1 MAYIKKR
8 KHKLSTSYLVTV
20 QRRGYGIFSKS
31 FPTLTEAKKWARTM
45 EAKFDRG
52 DTSDYSEA
60 SKVTLGNLFSRYISE
75 GKHKKKK
82 QWKNEEYR
90 CDQLLKD
97 EISTINLLRFS
108 TKHLANYRDRRLEDV
123 LGPTFNKDF
132 NFISVVVQTALTD
145 WEMYLPH
152 NPCKIFKREPEGNP
166 RERVLQEHEQTRLL
180 EECAASN
187 NTYLKSMVSFS
198 IETSVRQGELLKIK
212 HDHINWKKRLLT
224 LFDTKNGEDRTIPL
238 SEKAFLIL
246 NSLPR
251 QFDKKM
257 FPMTRDSLKSHFNRA
272 KIRAEIE
279 GFRWHD
285 LRRTAISQM
294 FQIRKFDLPTVQL
307 MSGHKNPSVLL
318 KVYTKLDPE
327 KLVATIG

>member
-1 MAYIKKR
+1 MGCITRR
-8 KHKLSTSYLVTV
+8 KLKTTTTYRV
-20 QRRGYGIFSKS
+20 QVRRLGFKSLNKS
-31 FPTLTEAKKWARTM
+31 FATLTEAKKWSRTM

-52 DTSDYSEA
+52 DTSDYSQA
-60 SKVTLGNLFSRYISE
+60 SKVTLGELFSRYISE
-75 GKHKKKK
+75 NKHKKKK

-90 CDQLLKD
+90 KDQLLKD
-97 EISTINLLRFS
+97 EISNVNLLRFS
-108 TKHLANYRDRRLEDV
+108 TKHLADYRDRRLEDV

-132 NFISVVVQTALTD
+132 NYISVVIQTALTD
-145 WEMYLPH
+145 WEIYLPH

-180 EECAASN
+180 EECAVSKN
-187 NTYLKSMVSFS
+187 IYLIPMVSFS
-198 IETSVRQGELLKIK
+198 IETSIRQGELLKIK
-212 HDHINWKKRLLT
+212 YDHVNWKKRLLT
-224 LFDTKNGEDRTIPL
+224 LYDTKNGEDRTIPL

-246 NSLPR
+246 SSLPR

-272 KIRAEIE
+272 KKRAEIE

-307 MSGHKNPSVLL
+307 MSGHKNPMVLL

-327 KLVATIG
+327 KLLATIG

>member
-1 MAYIKKR
+1 MACFTKR
-8 KHKLSTSYLVTV
+8 KWKKKTTYRV
-20 QRRGYGIFSKS
+20 QVKRVGFKS
-31 FPTLTEAKKWARTM
+31 IYSSFDTLTDAKKWARKM
-45 EAKFDRG
+45 EGKLDRG

-60 SKVTLGNLFSRYISE
+60 SKVTLGNLFKRYISE
-75 GKHKKKK
+75 KKHKKKK

-108 TKHLANYRDRRLEDV
+108 TKHLADYRDRRLEDV

-145 WEMYLPH
+145 WEMYLPN
-152 NPCKIFKREPEGNP
+152 NPCKIFKRESEGNP
-166 RERVLQEHEQTRLL
+166 RERVLQNDEQTRLL

-187 NTYLKSMVSFS
+187 NAYLKSMVSFS

-212 HDHINWKKRLLT
+212 YDHINWKKRLLT

-246 NSLPR
+246 SSLPR

-327 KLVATIG
+327 KLVAVIG

>member
-1 MAYIKKR
+1 MFK
-8 KHKLSTSYLVTV
+8 
-20 QRRGYGIFSKS
+20 
-31 FPTLTEAKKWARTM
+31 
-45 EAKFDRG
+45 
-52 DTSDYSEA
+52 
-60 SKVTLGNLFSRYISE
+60 RYISE
-75 GKHKKKK
+75 DKHKKKK

-90 CDQLLKD
+90 KDQLLED
-97 EISTINLLRFS
+97 EISTVNLLRFS
-108 TKHLANYRDRRLEDV
+108 TKHLADYRDRRLEDV

-166 RERVLQEHEQTRLL
+166 RERVLQNDEQTRLL
-180 EECAASN
+180 EQCAASN
-187 NTYLKSMVSFS
+187 NTYLKPMVSFS

-212 HDHINWKKRLLT
+212 YDHVNWNKRLLT
-224 LFDTKNGEDRTIPL
+224 LYDTKNGEDRIIPL

-246 NSLPR
+246 SSLPR
-251 QFDKKM
+251 QFDKIM

-272 KIRAEIE
+272 KKRAEVN

-285 LRRTAISQM
+285 LRRSAISQM